1 MKIKSGMTKS
11 KNFYQVDAEMEVSD
25 DIMSLSYRWPCKS
38 GKYPN
43 YPCNL
48 SIQKLVG
55 DTVDSDENCTIVLW
69 GDEATKFM
77 DMLHKFVSAEQ
88 ELRRE

>member
-11 KNFYQVDAEMEVSD
+11 KNFYQVDAEMKVSD
-25 DIMSLSYRWPCKS
+25 GIMSLSYRWPCKS
-38 GKYPN
+38 GKYLN

-55 DTVDSDENCTIVLW
+55 DAVDSDENCTIVLW

-77 DMLHKFVSAEQ
+77 DMLHKFVSVEQ